1 MKLLSSARRR
11 LLLIG
16 CAPVLLAG
24 AARFAAGATVEG
36 QVVNGTTNRPVSG
49 AKVLLLQPRQGM
61 QEVAASVT
69 DARGH
74 FVFPSEGIDSQSF
87 YLVQA
92 NFQDV
97 PYHAPVQFNPDGKAE
112 INVTVYDSTR
122 QAPALRVRQ
131 ARVLLRAAGSKVDV
145 EELFAIQNPAEP
157 ERTYVDSSGT
167 FRFKIAPDAG
177 TPRVAVAGLMNMPLP
192 QTAVAAKQ
200 PGEFSILYPL
210 KPGLT
215 VVLIG
220 YQTDYASAAF
230 RFGDTVPYAIEQAE
244 MDVLPATLTVVSPL
258 FKPAGSDSDSGGQ
271 KFLAEGITAG
281 TALAATLNGEAAPES
296 ASSESDASEE
306 QVKVTPN
313 PMTRLGAPLLAC
325 FLLLLVWALG
335 VRLAKEWPRFKNSQ
349 AAVVL
354 QHKEFGAKADQLF
367 NALADLDELFSEGK
381 IVEKKYWKERLELK
395 ARLMAL
401 VKKSQSL
408 SPETYAA
415 RGPRR

>member
-1 MKLLSSARRR
+1 MKLLSNAHR
-11 LLLIG
+11 
-16 CAPVLLAG
+16 LAG
-24 AARFAAGATVEG
+24 LIACASIASAVPASLWAQATIEG
-36 QVVNGTTNRPVSG
+36 QVANGTTNRPLSG

-61 QEVAASVT
+61 QEVGTAVT

-74 FVFPSEGIDSQSF
+74 FVFPARGIDPQSF
-87 YLVQA
+87 YLVQV

-97 PYHAPVQFNPDGKAE
+97 PYHAPAQFAPDGKAE
-112 INVTVYDSTR
+112 VHVTVYDATR

-131 ARVLLRAAGSKVDV
+131 ARVLLRAAGSKMDV

-157 ERTYVDSSGT
+157 GRTYVNSSGT
-167 FRFKIAPDAG
+167 FHFKIAPVAAP
-177 TPRVAVAGLMNMPLP
+177 PRVAVAGLMNMPLP
-192 QTAVAAKQ
+192 QSAVAGKQ
-200 PGEFSILYPL
+200 PGDFSILYPL

-215 VVLIG
+215 VVMIG
-220 YQTDYASAAF
+220 YQTDYASAEF
-230 RFGDTVPYAIEQAE
+230 QFGDTVPYAIEQAE
-244 MDVLPATLTVVSPL
+244 MDVLPATLAVASPI
-258 FKPAGSDSDSGGQ
+258 FKSSGSDADSGGQ
-271 KFLAEGITAG
+271 KFLAEGIPAN
-281 TALAATLNGEAAPES
+281 TALAASLRGEAAPAS
-296 ASSESDASEE
+296 ASSESDTSEE

-313 PMTRLGAPLLAC
+313 NMTRLGGPLLAC

-335 VRLAKEWPRFKNSQ
+335 VRVAKEWPRFKSSQ
-349 AAVVL
+349 AAAVL

-401 VKKSQSL
+401 VKKSQSP

-415 RGPRR
+415 RGLRR